1 MGSHGVTKWRW
12 CIVVVAW
19 SWGAAASTLCPAR
32 CACDDA
38 LRAASCANASLEFVP
53 IQLNPE
59 ATHIN
64 LTHNSISNLLYTFQ
78 FYTQLT
84 VLDISHNKIQD
95 LGSKNFENNVDM
107 THLNLSHNFLK
118 RLDVNTFVGLK
129 KLVDLDLSNN
139 QILNINIES
148 FKDLSVLERLDLSGN
163 KLVSFE
169 LDTFE
174 PLSSLKV
181 LALKNNSILDI
192 PSSNLIHLIRLEFLD
207 LSQNLIQ
214 QIPKQGVPY
223 LKELKHIDLN
233 SNIIE
238 NIDQLGFQNLPA
250 LRHLDLSDN
259 NMTSIPT
266 SALSKLSNLSH
277 LYLSG
282 NFFQNVTALS
292 FQSLFHLR
300 HLHLS
305 RLFELEKIDTRAF
318 VDNINLQKIWMNE
331 NIKVREVPSRL
342 FHGNPKITHIYIKNN
357 ALETLEAS
365 HFPIDRLQ
373 ELEISGNPFVCNCS
387 LLWLWKLGRECEI
400 NMKKTD
406 NSSVILKIDYE
417 DVKCAAPEH
426 LKGDLLVSIL
436 ESEFGC
442 SNGWVIVAVV
452 VLTVSII
459 ISLVGGG
466 LYFMGPLKKCKG
478 DKSKQVMTSVML
490 NSDVSKL
497 SNGLGYST
505 RSREQDNKRDV
516 DRYLMI
522 GSSVTNNFH
531 SLNPP
536 WHSVDKNPYYQ
547 EDSEEHIYQQFA
559 YETIPHHRTPE
570 KPHIVYV

>member
-1 MGSHGVTKWRW
+1 MGSRGVAKWRW
-12 CIVVVAW
+12 WVVVVAW
-19 SWGAAASTLCPAR
+19 SWGAAARTLCPAR

-38 LRAASCANASLEFVP
+38 LRAASCANAGLEIVP

-64 LTHNSISNLLYTFQ
+64 LTHNIINNLLYTFA

-84 VLDISHNKIQD
+84 VLDMSYNKIQD
-95 LGSKNFENNVDM
+95 LDSKNFENNMEM
-107 THLNLSHNFLK
+107 THLNLSHNLLK
-118 RLDVNTFVGLK
+118 HLDKDTFIGLK

-139 QILNINIES
+139 VISNVHAQT
-148 FKDLSVLERLDLSGN
+148 FKDLSVLEKLDLSNN
-163 KLVSFE
+163 KLVSFQP
-169 LDTFE
+169 DTFE
-174 PLSSLKV
+174 PLSTLKILSLR
-181 LALKNNSILDI
+181 NNSILDI
-192 PSSNLIHLIRLEFLD
+192 PSANLFFVVHLEFLD
-207 LSQNLIQ
+207 LSENLIQ
-214 QIPKQGVPY
+214 RVPKHGMPY
-223 LKELKHIDLN
+223 LKELKHFDLN

-238 NIDQLGFQNLPA
+238 EIDQLGFHNLPS

-266 SALSKLSNLSH
+266 SAISKLSNLSH

-292 FQSLFHLR
+292 FQSLFHLK

-305 RLFELEKIDTRAF
+305 RLYDLEKIDSRAF

-331 NIKVREVPSRL
+331 NVKVGEVPPRL
-342 FHGNPKITHIYIKNN
+342 FHGNPKLTHIYMRNN
-357 ALETLEAS
+357 ALGTLEAS

-373 ELEISGNPFVCNCS
+373 ELEISGNPFICNCS
-387 LLWLWKLGRECEI
+387 LLWLWKLGRESEI
-400 NMKKTD
+400 NSKRARNDTLT
-406 NSSVILKIDYE
+406 LKIDYE
-417 DVKCAAPEH
+417 DVKCAGPAH
-426 LKGDLLVSIL
+426 LNGVLFVQIP

-442 SNGWVIVAVV
+442 SSGWVIVAVV

-459 ISLVGGG
+459 ISVVGGV

-490 NSDVSKL
+490 NGDVSKL
-497 SNGLGYST
+497 GNGLGYST
-505 RSREQDNKRDV
+505 RGREQENKREV

-559 YETIPHHRTPE
+559 YETIPPHRTPE

>member
-1 MGSHGVTKWRW
+1 MGSRGVEKWRW
-12 CIVVVAW
+12 LVVALAW
-19 SWGAAASTLCPAR
+19 ASSAAARTLCPPR

-38 LRAASCANASLEFVP
+38 LRAASCANAGLEIVP

-64 LTHNSISNLLYTFQ
+64 LTHNSIDNLLYTFG

-84 VLDISHNKIQD
+84 ILDISYNRVRD
-95 LGSKNFENNVDM
+95 LGSKNFDNNLEM
-107 THLNLSHNFLK
+107 THLNVSHNALK
-118 RLDVNTFVGLK
+118 QLDKDTFVGLK
-129 KLVDLDLSNN
+129 RLLDLDLSDNDISSIHP
-139 QILNINIES
+139 QI
-148 FKDLSVLERLDLSGN
+148 FKDLSVIERLDLSSN
-163 KLVSFE
+163 MLVTFE
-169 LDTFE
+169 ADTFE
-174 PLSSLKV
+174 PLSSLRI
-181 LALKNNSILDI
+181 LSLRNNSILEI
-192 PSSNLIHLIRLEFLD
+192 PSANLIFLVHLEFLD
-207 LSQNLIQ
+207 LSENLIQ
-214 QIPKQGVPY
+214 VVEKHGIPF
-223 LKELKHIDLN
+223 LKELKHLNLN

-238 NIDQLGFQNLPA
+238 SIDQLGMHNLPS

-259 NMTSIPT
+259 NLTTIPT

-282 NFFQNVTALS
+282 NFFQNISSLS
-292 FQSLFHLR
+292 FQSLFHLK

-305 RLFELEKIDTRAF
+305 RLHELEKIDARAF

-331 NIKVREVPSRL
+331 NLNVREVPPRV
-342 FHGNPKITHIYIKNN
+342 FHGNPKLTHIYIKNN

-365 HFPIDRLQ
+365 HFPIDTLQ

-387 LLWLWKLGRECEI
+387 ILWLWNLGRACEI
-400 NMKKTD
+400 PSKKSD
-406 NSSVILKIDYE
+406 NSSTILKIDYE
-417 DVKCAAPEH
+417 EVKCAAPAH
-426 LKGDLLVSIL
+426 LSGVLFVQIP

-442 SNGWVIVAVV
+442 SSGWVVVAIV
-452 VLTVSII
+452 VLTGSII
-459 ISLVGGG
+459 ISVVGGV

-478 DKSKQVMTSVML
+478 DKSKQVMNTVML
-490 NSDVSKL
+490 NGDVSKL

-505 RSREQDNKRDV
+505 RTREPENKREV

-522 GSSVTNNFH
+522 GSTVTNNFH
-531 SLNPP
+531 SLNSP
-536 WHSVDKNPYYQ
+536 WHSVDKSPYYQ

>member
-1 MGSHGVTKWRW
+1 MGSCVAKWRW
-12 CIVVVAW
+12 WVVVVAW
-19 SWGAAASTLCPAR
+19 AWGAAARTLCPAR

-38 LRAASCANASLEFVP
+38 LRAASCANASLEIVP

-64 LTHNSISNLLYTFQ
+64 LTHNAIDNLLYTFG

-84 VLDISHNKIQD
+84 VLDISYNRIVD
-95 LGSKNFENNVDM
+95 LGSRNFENNMEM

-118 RLDVNTFVGLK
+118 RLDKDTFIGLK
-129 KLVDLDLSNN
+129 SLVDLNLANN
-139 QILNINIES
+139 EIANIHVQT
-148 FKDLSVLERLDLSGN
+148 FKDLTALERLDLSNN
-163 KLVSFE
+163 KLVKFE
-169 LDTFE
+169 PDTFK
-174 PLSSLKV
+174 PLMSLKIIS
-181 LALKNNSILDI
+181 LKNNSILDI
-192 PSSNLIHLIRLEFLD
+192 PSNNLAFIMHLEVLD
-207 LSQNLIQ
+207 LSENLIEQ
-214 QIPKQGVPY
+214 VPKHGIPY
-223 LKELKHIDLN
+223 LQELKHLDLN
-233 SNIIE
+233 NNLIE
-238 NIDQLGFQNLPA
+238 SVDQLGFHNLPS

-292 FQSLFHLR
+292 FQSLFHLK

-305 RLFELEKIDTRAF
+305 RLYELERIDSRAF

-331 NIKVREVPSRL
+331 NVKVGEVPPRL
-342 FHGNPKITHIYIKNN
+342 FHGNPKLTHIYMKNN
-357 ALETLEAS
+357 ALVALEAS

-373 ELEISGNPFVCNCS
+373 ELEIAGNPFACNCS
-387 LLWLWKLGRECEI
+387 LLWLWKLGRESEI
-400 NMKKTD
+400 
-406 NSSVILKIDYE
+406 SSRKSGNTSSILKIDYE
-417 DVKCAAPEH
+417 DVKCAAPAH
-426 LKGDLLVSIL
+426 LKGVLFVQIP

-442 SNGWVIVAVV
+442 SSGWVIVAVV
-452 VLTVSII
+452 VLTVSIV
-459 ISLVGGG
+459 ISVVGGV

-478 DKSKQVMTSVML
+478 DKSKQVMTSVMM
-490 NSDVSKL
+490 NGDVSKL
-497 SNGLGYST
+497 GNGLGYST
-505 RSREQDNKRDV
+505 RSREQDAKRDV

-522 GSSVTNNFH
+522 GSSVSNNFH

>member
-1 MGSHGVTKWRW
+1 MGSLGVAKWRCW
-12 CIVVVAW
+12 VVIVAW
-19 SWGAAASTLCPAR
+19 ACGAAARTLCPAR

-38 LRAASCANASLEFVP
+38 LRAASCANASLEIVP

-64 LTHNSISNLLYTFQ
+64 LTRNSINNLLYTFN
-78 FYTQLT
+78 FYTQLI
-84 VLDISHNKIQD
+84 VLDISYNKIQD
-95 LGSKNFENNVDM
+95 LGSKNFENNLEM
-107 THLNLSHNFLK
+107 IHLNLSHNSLK
-118 RLDVNTFVGLK
+118 RLDEETFIGLK
-129 KLVDLDLSNN
+129 RLLDLDLSDNEISSIHA
-139 QILNINIES
+139 QT
-148 FKDLSVLERLDLSGN
+148 FKDLSVLERLDLSN
-163 KLVSFE
+163 NRLVSFE
-169 LDTFE
+169 PDSFE
-174 PLSSLKV
+174 PLSSLKI
-181 LALKNNSILDI
+181 LSLKNNSILDI
-192 PSSNLIHLIRLEFLD
+192 PSANLFYVVRLEYLD
-207 LSQNLIQ
+207 LSENLIQ
-214 QIPKQGVPY
+214 QVSRHGIPY
-223 LKELKHIDLN
+223 LKELKHLDLN

-238 NIDQLGFQNLPA
+238 IIDQLGFHNLPS

-259 NMTSIPT
+259 NMTAVPT
-266 SALSKLSNLSH
+266 SALAKLSNLTH

-282 NFFQNVTALS
+282 NFIQNVTALC
-292 FQSLFHLR
+292 FQSLFHLK

-305 RLFELEKIDTRAF
+305 RLYDLEKIDSRAF

-331 NIKVREVPSRL
+331 NVKVGEVPPRL
-342 FHGNPKITHIYIKNN
+342 FHGNPKLTHIYMKNN

-365 HFPIDRLQ
+365 HFPIDSLQ

-387 LLWLWKLGRECEI
+387 LLWLWKLGMECEV
-400 NMKKTD
+400 
-406 NSSVILKIDYE
+406 SSRETGNTSAILKIDYE
-417 DVKCAAPEH
+417 SVKCAAPEH
-426 LKGDLLVSIL
+426 LKGVLFVQIP

-452 VLTVSII
+452 VLTVSIV
-459 ISLVGGG
+459 ISIVGGV

-478 DKSKQVMTSVML
+478 DKSKQVMSSVML
-490 NSDVSKL
+490 NGDVSKL
-497 SNGLGYST
+497 SNGLGYTT
-505 RSREQDNKRDV
+505 RSREQESKRDV

-559 YETIPHHRTPE
+559 YETIPPHRTPE

>member
-1 MGSHGVTKWRW
+1 MGARGLAKWRW
-12 CIVVVAW
+12 CLVVVAW
-19 SWGAAASTLCPAR
+19 AWGTSARTLCPAR
-32 CACDDA
+32 CSCDDA
-38 LRAASCANASLEFVP
+38 LRAASCANAGLEIVP

-64 LTHNSISNLLYTFQ
+64 LTHNSIDNLLYTFA

-84 VLDISHNKIQD
+84 ILDISYNKIQD
-95 LGSKNFENNVDM
+95 LGSKNFENNLEM
-107 THLNLSHNFLK
+107 THLNVSHNYLK
-118 RLDVNTFVGLK
+118 RLDKDTFIGLK
-129 KLVDLDLSNN
+129 GLLDLNLSDNE
-139 QILNINIES
+139 ILNIHAQT
-148 FKDLSVLERLDLSGN
+148 FKSLSILERLDLSNN

-169 LDTFE
+169 ANTFE
-174 PLSSLKV
+174 PLAALKI
-181 LALKNNSILDI
+181 LSLKNNSILDI
-192 PSSNLIHLIRLEFLD
+192 PSENLLFIVHLEYLD
-207 LSQNLIQ
+207 LSENLIQ
-214 QIPKQGVPY
+214 QVSKHGIPY
-223 LKELKHIDLN
+223 LKELKNLDLN

-238 NIDQLGFQNLPA
+238 SVDQLGFHRLPS

-259 NMTSIPT
+259 NITTIPT

-282 NFFQNVTALS
+282 NFFKNVTALS
-292 FQSLFHLR
+292 FQSLFHLK

-305 RLFELEKIDTRAF
+305 RLYELDKIDSRAF

-331 NIKVREVPSRL
+331 NVKVREVPPRL
-342 FHGNPKITHIYIKNN
+342 FHGNPKLTHVYMRNN

-387 LLWLWKLGRECEI
+387 ILWLWKLGRESEI
-400 NMKKTD
+400 NHKKSG
-406 NSSVILKIDYE
+406 NASSILKIDYE
-417 DVKCAAPEH
+417 DVKCAAPEN
-426 LKGDLLVSIL
+426 LKGVMFVQVP

-459 ISLVGGG
+459 ISVVGGA
-466 LYFMGPLKKCKG
+466 LYFVGPLKKCKG

-490 NSDVSKL
+490 NGDVSKL

-505 RSREQDNKRDV
+505 RSREQDNKRDG

-536 WHSVDKNPYYQ
+536 WNSVDKSPYYQ

-559 YETIPHHRTPE
+559 YETIPPHRTPE

>member
-1 MGSHGVTKWRW
+1 MGSCVAKWRW
-12 CIVVVAW
+12 WVVVVAW
-19 SWGAAASTLCPAR
+19 AWGAAARTLCPAR

-38 LRAASCANASLEFVP
+38 LRAASCANANLEIVP

-64 LTHNSISNLLYTFQ
+64 LTHNAIDNLLYTFG

-84 VLDISHNKIQD
+84 VLDISYNKVVD
-95 LGSKNFENNVDM
+95 LGSKNFENNIEM
-107 THLNLSHNFLK
+107 THLNLSNNFLK
-118 RLDVNTFVGLK
+118 RLDKETFRGLK
-129 KLVDLDLSNN
+129 SLVDLNLADNEISSIHV
-139 QILNINIES
+139 QT
-148 FKDLSVLERLDLSGN
+148 FKDLSALERLDLSN
-163 KLVSFE
+163 NRLVK
-169 LDTFE
+169 FE
-174 PLSSLKV
+174 PETFKPLMSLKV
-181 LALKNNSILDI
+181 LSLKNNSVLDI
-192 PSSNLIHLIRLEFLD
+192 PSPNLGFLIHLEILD
-207 LSQNLIQ
+207 LSENLIEQ
-214 QIPKQGVPY
+214 VNKLGIPHLQ
-223 LKELKHIDLN
+223 ELKHLDLN
-233 SNIIE
+233 SNLIE
-238 NIDQLGFQNLPA
+238 SVDQLGFHNLPS

-259 NMTSIPT
+259 NMTTIPT

-282 NFFQNVTALS
+282 NFFQNITALS
-292 FQSLFHLR
+292 FQSLFHLK

-305 RLFELEKIDTRAF
+305 RLYELEKIDSRAF

-331 NIKVREVPSRL
+331 NLKVNDVPPRL
-342 FHGNPKITHIYIKNN
+342 FHGNPKLTHIYMRNN
-357 ALETLEAS
+357 ALVALEAA

-387 LLWLWKLGRECEI
+387 ILWLWKLGRESEI
-400 NMKKTD
+400 SNKKSG
-406 NSSVILKIDYE
+406 NASSILKIDYVN
-417 DVKCAAPEH
+417 VKCAAPAH
-426 LKGDLLVSIL
+426 LNSVLFVQIP

-442 SNGWVIVAVV
+442 SNGWVIVAIV

-459 ISLVGGG
+459 ISVVGGV
-466 LYFMGPLKKCKG
+466 LYFMGPLKKCRG

-497 SNGLGYST
+497 GNGLGYST
-505 RSREQDNKRDV
+505 RGREQENKRDV

-522 GSSVTNNFH
+522 GSSVSNNFH

>member
-1 MGSHGVTKWRW
+1 MGSCVAKWRW
-12 CIVVVAW
+12 WVVVVAW
-19 SWGAAASTLCPAR
+19 AWGAAARTLCPAR

-38 LRAASCANASLEFVP
+38 LRAASCANASLEIVP

-64 LTHNSISNLLYTFQ
+64 LTHNAIDNLLYTFG

-84 VLDISHNKIQD
+84 VLDISYNKVVD
-95 LGSKNFENNVDM
+95 LGSKNFENNIEM
-107 THLNLSHNFLK
+107 TYLNLSNNFLK
-118 RLDVNTFVGLK
+118 RLDKETFRGLK
-129 KLVDLDLSNN
+129 SLVDLNLADNAISSIHV
-139 QILNINIES
+139 QT
-148 FKDLSVLERLDLSGN
+148 FKDLSALERLDLSN
-163 KLVSFE
+163 NRLVK
-169 LDTFE
+169 FE
-174 PLSSLKV
+174 PETFKPLMSLKI
-181 LALKNNSILDI
+181 LSLKNNSILDI
-192 PSSNLIHLIRLEFLD
+192 PSPNLGFVLHLEVLD
-207 LSQNLIQ
+207 LSENLIEQ
-214 QIPKQGVPY
+214 VTKLGIPHLQ
-223 LKELKHIDLN
+223 ELKHLDLN
-233 SNIIE
+233 NNLIE
-238 NIDQLGFQNLPA
+238 SVDQLGFHNLPS

-282 NFFQNVTALS
+282 NFFQNITALS
-292 FQSLFHLR
+292 FQSLFHLK

-305 RLFELEKIDTRAF
+305 RLYELEKIDSRAF

-331 NIKVREVPSRL
+331 NLKVNEVPPRL
-342 FHGNPKITHIYIKNN
+342 FHGNPKLTHIYMRNN
-357 ALETLEAS
+357 ALVALEAA

-387 LLWLWKLGRECEI
+387 ILWLWKLGRESEI
-400 NMKKTD
+400 SNKKSG
-406 NSSVILKIDYE
+406 NASSILKIDYE
-417 DVKCAAPEH
+417 NVKCATPAH
-426 LKGDLLVSIL
+426 LNGVLFIQIP

-442 SNGWVIVAVV
+442 SNGWVIVAIV

-459 ISLVGGG
+459 ISVVGGV

-490 NSDVSKL
+490 NGDVSKL
-497 SNGLGYST
+497 GNGLGYST
-505 RSREQDNKRDV
+505 RGREQENKRDV

-522 GSSVTNNFH
+522 GSSVSNNFH